1 LFAFNAAGRTASPP
15 LHDFT
20 SALGTLSDVRDTTH
34 EGGAIGLQHDAKT
47 GTSRFRNI
55 WMREIDQSRF
65 IHAAVPD

>member
-1 LFAFNAAGRTASPP
+1 MY
-15 LHDFT
+15 
-20 SALGTLSDVRDTTH
+20 RDTTH

-55 WMREIDQSRF
+55 WVREIDQNRF